1 MPNTQTAHYE
11 NNIQITK
18 IIFNDISLFATRKNE
33 IALIICAG
41 GIDEHFHIIVVS
53 LFSLY
58 RKAQLNVI

>member
-1 MPNTQTAHYE
+1 MTFRYFVARN
-11 NNIQITK
+11 
-18 IIFNDISLFATRKNE
+18 NE

-41 GIDEHFHIIVVS
+41 EIDECFHIIVVS